1 MKNLQQEKR
10 VSPSE
15 DAALM
20 HRIAQG
26 DEPAFDRFYERHKAS
41 VYGLARKI
49 LGEPA
54 AAEEAT
60 LDVFVQ
66 IWRHASAYNVQSGS
80 VRTWLLAIARN
91 KAIDRLRRAKA
102 HPDQQAPHWD
112 DGDLESISAPGD
124 LEEVLAEREQRQ
136 RVVRAVRELPEAQR
150 QVLALAYFKGY
161 AHGQIAQALALPLG
175 TVKTR
180 IRGAMQQ
187 LKAVLGKE

>member
-15 DAALM
+15 DEALM
-20 HRIAQG
+20 QRIAQG
-26 DEPAFDRFYERHKAS
+26 DERAFDRFYERHKAA
-41 VYGLARKI
+41 VYGLARTI

-66 IWRHASAYNVQSGS
+66 IWRHAATYDAQNAS
-80 VRTWLLAIARN
+80 VRTWLLAIARHQ
-91 KAIDRLRRAKA
+91 AIDRLRRIQAR
-102 HPDQQAPHWD
+102 PDQRPPQWD
-112 DGDLESISAPGD
+112 DAALESLSAPGD
-124 LEEVLAEREQRQ
+124 LEEAVTEREQQ
-136 RVVRAVRELPEAQR
+136 RRVMRAVRELPETQR

-161 AHGQIAQALALPLG
+161 AHGRIAQTLALPLG

-180 IRGAMQQ
+180 MRAAMQQ
-187 LKAVLGKE
+187 LKVVLAEK